1 MEPFCVILK
10 RALASE
16 HPLHQILKYHC
27 RDVTVPNS
35 VGTPA
40 LVGEGNFMD
49 QLFAFGNKGTTR
61 LLQDGYQITTWEI
74 TDFRA
79 EIKVSTSKKS
89 RLTVNIS
96 TNLPTF
102 STLPPLLGVNSA
114 SISDPLL
121 LLFQYPP
128 LINVIVCKLRSQLF
142 LKPRNISV

>member
-16 HPLHQILKYHC
+16 HPLHQILRYHC

-61 LLQDGYQITTWEI
+61 LLQDGYQITTWEV

-79 EIKVSTSKKS
+79 EVKVSTSKVS
-89 RLTVNIS
+89 IDRQYFNQS
-96 TNLPTF
+96 SHTF
-102 STLPPLLGVNSA
+102 HPSSA
-114 SISDPLL
+114 S
-121 LLFQYPP
+121 
-128 LINVIVCKLRSQLF
+128 RSELCLNF
-142 LKPRNISV
+142 RPTLAAFSVSASN